1 MFTIL
6 KTLKNLEKSVVNS
19 SVWVR
24 LAVVIGKVDDGFK
37 SGVVV
42 ECCDEVS
49 VHVKVLV
56 LDKELAT
63 LEIRDDILL
72 SSL

>member
-6 KTLKNLEKSVVNS
+6 ETLENLEESVINRS
-19 SVWVR
+19 DWVC
-24 LAVVIGKVDDGFK
+24 LAVVIGKIDVGFEP
-37 SGVVV
+37 GVVV
-42 ECCDEVS
+42 ECCDEVP

-63 LEIRDDILL
+63 LEIRDGILL
-72 SSL
+72 PSL

>member
-6 KTLKNLEKSVVNS
+6 ETLENLEKSVVNS
-19 SVWVR
+19 SVWVC
-24 LAVVIGKVDDGFK
+24 LAVVIGKIDVGFEP
-37 SGVVV
+37 GVVV
-42 ECCDEVS
+42 VCCDEVP

-63 LEIRDDILL
+63 LEIRDGILL